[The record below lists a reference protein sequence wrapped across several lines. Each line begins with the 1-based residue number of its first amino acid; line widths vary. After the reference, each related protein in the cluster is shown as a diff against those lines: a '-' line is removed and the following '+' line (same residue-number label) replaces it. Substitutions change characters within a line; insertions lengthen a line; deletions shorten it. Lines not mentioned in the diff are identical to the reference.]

1 MVLAL
6 ENVSS
11 PAHVQP
17 DVDGLKSAVLLKTFD
32 KSILFMH
39 VGAYGVKPVMKKANF
54 ILQTAGLTI
63 RSP

>member
-1 MVLAL
+1 MRKIQLVWICISAPMVLAL

-39 VGAYGVKPVMKKANF
+39 VGAYGVKPV
-54 ILQTAGLTI
+54 
-63 RSP
+63 